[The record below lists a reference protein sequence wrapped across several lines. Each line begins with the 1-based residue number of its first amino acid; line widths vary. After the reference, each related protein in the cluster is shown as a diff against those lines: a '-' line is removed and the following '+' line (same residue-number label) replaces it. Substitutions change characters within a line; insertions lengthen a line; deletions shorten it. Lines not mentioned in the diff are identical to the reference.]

1 VDLIFIS
8 YRRKDSDVW
17 ADRLARELRQHFN
30 GCVFL
35 DIRAIAPGLPWR
47 KVLDDALD
55 NCAALLVVIGNV
67 WLNAADSEGRRRL
80 DDPNDTLRWEIAAA
94 LRRGVRVFPLLVDG
108 ATMPMAQHL
117 PDELKDLVGLQGQE
131 LTVKHWDEDVAKLV
145 AILKQVPGLNGAQL
159 EQSKLRTVPSGEAR
173 SPATTTTAMSGQSIP
188 KTEDAHRDATR
199 PIWWKLSA
207 LGLGILLV
215 WLGAFGIGK
224 RFPPGSE
231 SVSTPNA
238 PRVSEKNVG
247 ADTPSTPTGRD
258 SEDESN
264 SNRQPPS
271 PRPKTLVLARK
282 IAQLELKDVIK
293 ELSPCSLRVR
303 FSWNRK
309 LLVSRHEGGE
319 LRLWD
324 VSTGKPI
331 REPEALD
338 ELMTYGDPAFSSDGR
353 SLIFPSSEKSITVL
367 DLASG
372 NSVRTINV
380 ALPNAHVSAANFD
393 LSRDDKIFALG
404 GRPGTLWDFRSG
416 ALIGRL
422 PHTKDED
429 TGVVALSPDGKVLA
443 TNHLSGLRLWSVPNL
458 QPIDKPPPGESPFVF
473 SPDGKTLVTGYRN
486 IGWLGWDLASNKPK
500 FRNQTPG
507 EPLRALAFTPDSK
520 ILVTISLNRYNAIRF
535 WELENQALIAEP
547 FGSADGISFSPD
559 GKLVAFAGGRCNIWE
574 LAL

>member
-1 VDLIFIS
+1 MDLIFIS

-80 DDPNDTLRWEIAAA
+80 DDPDDTLRWEIAGA
-94 LRRGVRVFPLLVDG
+94 LRHGVRVFPLLVDG

-215 WLGAFGIGK
+215 LLGAFGIGK
-224 RFPPGSE
+224 DFPPGSE

-238 PRVSEKNVG
+238 PRVSEKTLAPIPRAHRPNETLKTSRFPIASCLV
-247 ADTPSTPTGRD
+247 RD
-258 SEDESN
+258 
-264 SNRQPPS
+264 RK
-271 PRPKTLVLARK
+271 PR
-282 IAQLELKDVIK
+282 
-293 ELSPCSLRVR
+293 
-303 FSWNRK
+303 F
-309 LLVSRHEGGE
+309 
-319 LRLWD
+319 
-324 VSTGKPI
+324 
-331 REPEALD
+331 
-338 ELMTYGDPAFSSDGR
+338 
-353 SLIFPSSEKSITVL
+353 
-367 DLASG
+367 
-372 NSVRTINV
+372 
-380 ALPNAHVSAANFD
+380 
-393 LSRDDKIFALG
+393 
-404 GRPGTLWDFRSG
+404 
-416 ALIGRL
+416 
-422 PHTKDED
+422 
-429 TGVVALSPDGKVLA
+429 
-443 TNHLSGLRLWSVPNL
+443 
-458 QPIDKPPPGESPFVF
+458 
-473 SPDGKTLVTGYRN
+473 
-486 IGWLGWDLASNKPK
+486 
-500 FRNQTPG
+500 
-507 EPLRALAFTPDSK
+507 
-520 ILVTISLNRYNAIRF
+520 
-535 WELENQALIAEP
+535 
-547 FGSADGISFSPD
+547 
-559 GKLVAFAGGRCNIWE
+559 
-574 LAL
+574 